1 MTIDEFIGRYRNHPI
16 LFVGTG
22 VSLRYLTQSYTWD
35 GLLRKISHDLRGND
49 EFYYDIKAA
58 SEVDGEF
65 KYDRIATTLEDAFN
79 REVAANRTGPLDFV
93 NTIFYENMKSN
104 INVSRLKIYI
114 AHLLCEATIKEG
126 FGDELAALKRASKN
140 IGSIITTNYDRF
152 LEEFF
157 EFSPLIGND
166 ILLSNPYGSV
176 YKIHGCVDHP
186 TKIIIS
192 EADYESFFERYELIR
207 AQLLSLFIHN
217 PIVFIGYSVSDEN
230 IKALLRTIFT
240 YVKPN
245 SDHAKKIRENFLLV
259 EFEAG
264 SDSVEIAEHD
274 IDLEGFSSTIRI
286 NKIKT
291 DNFAAVYEA
300 ISGLTLPVTAMDVR
314 KVQNIVKEIF
324 AGGEIKVTITEDL
337 DSLKNSDKILAIGSS
352 RTIQYQYFTISEMI
366 SNYFKI
372 LEESNY
378 QLLEL
383 INKQKIQSS
392 QFFPVFG
399 FSKVCTTLKDEERL
413 KEQQRSKVE
422 GVVEAVKDRI
432 KTEHATIQEILD
444 DDGVATTNKSASIVW
459 SAYTGRVTVD
469 DLELYLKSYADRNC
483 TDFKRL
489 LCVYDLLRHGAPAT
503 PAAA

>member
-1 MTIDEFIGRYRNHPI
+1 MKIDEFIGKYRNHPI

-22 VSLRYLTQSYTWD
+22 MSLRYLNKSYTWD
-35 GLLRKISHDLRGND
+35 SLLKKISHDLKGND
-49 EFYYDIKAA
+49 EYYYDIKAA

-65 KYDRIATTLEDAFN
+65 KYDRIASVLEKNFN
-79 REVAANRTGPLDFV
+79 AEVALNRTGPLGFV
-93 NTIFYENMKSN
+93 NDIFYENMQNN
-104 INVSRLKIYI
+104 ISISRLKIYI
-114 AHLLCEATIKEG
+114 AHLLNDATIKED
-126 FGDELAALKRASKN
+126 FTEELAALKRASKN
-140 IGSIITTNYDRF
+140 IGSIITTNYDNF
-152 LEEFF
+152 LETFF

-192 EADYESFFERYELIR
+192 EADYQSFFARYELIR

-217 PIVFIGYSVSDEN
+217 PIIFIGYSVSDDN

-259 EFEAG
+259 EFEGG
-264 SDSVEIAEHD
+264 SNSTDIAEHD

-291 DNFAAVYEA
+291 DNFGAIYEA
-300 ISGLTLPVTAMDVR
+300 ISGLNLPITAMDVR
-314 KVQNIVKEIF
+314 KVQNIVKEIY

-352 RTIQYQYFTISEMI
+352 KTIQYQYFTVSEMI
-366 SNYFKI
+366 TNYFKI
-372 LEESNY
+372 MEESNY
-378 QLLEL
+378 QILEL

-399 FSKVCTTLKDEERL
+399 FSKVCKTLKDEARL
-413 KEQQRSKVE
+413 KEQQKDKINAI
-422 GVVEAVKDRI
+422 VEAIKDRI
-432 KTEHATIQEILD
+432 KTEHGSIQGIMD
-444 DDGVATTNKSASIVW
+444 DDSIANSNKINSIIW
-459 SAYTGRVTVD
+459 STYNGKISID
-469 DLELYLKSYADRNC
+469 DLEVYVKSFKDR
-483 TDFKRL
+483 TITEFKRI
-489 LCVYDLLRHGAPAT
+489 LCVYDLLKHEG
-503 PAAA
+503 

>member
-1 MTIDEFIGRYRNHPI
+1 MQIEEFIGKYRNHPI
-16 LFVGTG
+16 FFVGTG

-35 GLLRKISHDLRGND
+35 GLLRKISCDLRGTD
-49 EFYYDIKAA
+49 EFYYDIKADCD
-58 SEVDGEF
+58 VDGEF
-65 KYDRIATTLEDAFN
+65 RYDKVATKLEEVFN
-79 REVAANRTGPLDFV
+79 REVGQDRDGPLKFV
-93 NTIFYENMKSN
+93 NDIFYENMKSGV
-104 INVSRLKIYI
+104 NVSRLKIYI
-114 AHLLCEATIKEG
+114 SHLLCDTTIKDG
-126 FGDELAALKRASKN
+126 YADELAALKRASKN

-152 LEEFF
+152 LEGFF

-176 YKIHGCVDHP
+176 YKIHGCVEHP

-192 EADYESFFERYELIR
+192 EADYEAFFARYELIR

-217 PIVFIGYSVSDEN
+217 PIVFLGYSVSDEN

-245 SDHAKKIRENFLLV
+245 SEHAKKIRENFLLV
-259 EFEAG
+259 EYEAG
-264 SDSVEIAEHD
+264 SDSTEIAEHD

-291 DNFAAVYEA
+291 DNFSAVYEA
-300 ISGLTLPVTAMDVR
+300 ISSLMLPVTAMDVR

-337 DSLKNSDKILAIGSS
+337 ESLKNSDKILAIGSA

-366 SNYFKI
+366 GNYFKI

-399 FSKVCTTLKDEERL
+399 FSKVCKTLVEEDRL
-413 KEQQRSKVE
+413 KEQQKAKIKAMVE
-422 GVVEAVKDRI
+422 VTKERI
-432 KTEHATIQEILD
+432 KTDHTTIQAILD
-444 DDGVATTNKSASIVW
+444 DDALAATNKRASIIW
-459 SAYTGRVTVD
+459 SAYNDRVSVE
-469 DLELYLKSYADRNC
+469 DLEQYVKAQTDRNC
-483 TDFKRL
+483 TEYKRL
-489 LCVYDLLRHGAPAT
+489 LCVYDLLKHG
-503 PAAA
+503 

>member
-1 MTIDEFIGRYRNHPI
+1 MKVEEFIGKYRNHPI

-22 VSLRYLTQSYTWD
+22 VSLRYLSQSYTWD
-35 GLLRKISHDLRGND
+35 GLLRKISCDLRGTD
-49 EFYYDIKAA
+49 EFYYDIKADC
-58 SEVDGEF
+58 EVDGEF
-65 KYDRIATTLEDAFN
+65 RYDRIATKLEEIFN
-79 REVAANRTGPLDFV
+79 KEIAHDRDGPLKFV
-93 NTIFYENMKSN
+93 NDTFYENMKGGVS
-104 INVSRLKIYI
+104 ISRLKIYI
-114 AHLLCEATIKEG
+114 SHLLGEVNIKEEYG
-126 FGDELAALKRASKN
+126 SELAALKRASKN

-152 LEEFF
+152 LEQFF

-192 EADYESFFERYELIR
+192 EADYEGFFARYELIR

-245 SDHAKKIRENFLLV
+245 SDHAKKIRENFLLI
-259 EFEAG
+259 EHEAK
-264 SDSVEIAEHD
+264 SNSTDIAEHD

-300 ISGLTLPVTAMDVR
+300 ISALTLPVTAMDVR

-337 DSLKNSDKILAIGSS
+337 DTLRNSDKILAIGSA

-366 SNYFKI
+366 GNYFKI

-399 FSKVCTTLKDEERL
+399 FSKVCKTLKDEERL
-413 KEQQRSKVE
+413 KAQQKAKIE
-422 GVVEAVKDRI
+422 TVVEATKERVKTDHTTI
-432 KTEHATIQEILD
+432 KGILD
-444 DDGVATTNKSASIVW
+444 DDTVAPTNKSASIIW
-459 SAYTGRVTVD
+459 SAYNSKITVD
-469 DLELYLKSYADRNC
+469 DLEQYLKSYDDRNC
-483 TDFKRL
+483 TEFKRL
-489 LCVYDLLRHGAPAT
+489 LCVYDLLKHS
-503 PAAA
+503 

>member
-1 MTIDEFIGRYRNHPI
+1 MTVEEFIGKYRNHPI

-22 VSLRYLTQSYTWD
+22 VSLRYLSQSYTWD
-35 GLLRKISHDLRGND
+35 GLLRKISCDLRGSD
-49 EFYYDIKAA
+49 EFYYDIKANC
-58 SEVDGEF
+58 EVDGEF
-65 KYDRIATTLEDAFN
+65 RYDRVATKLEEVFN
-79 REVAANRTGPLDFV
+79 KEVALDRDGQLKFV
-93 NTIFYENMKSN
+93 NDAFYENMKNGVS
-104 INVSRLKIYI
+104 VSRLKIYI
-114 AHLLCEATIKEG
+114 SHLLGETSIKEEYS
-126 FGDELAALKRASKN
+126 DELAALKRASKN

-192 EADYESFFERYELIR
+192 ESDYDAFFARYELIR

-245 SDHAKKIRENFLLV
+245 SDHAKKIRENFLLI
-259 EFEAG
+259 EYESG
-264 SDSVEIAEHD
+264 SDSTDITEHD

-300 ISGLTLPVTAMDVR
+300 ISSLTLPVTAMDVR

-337 DSLKNSDKILAIGSS
+337 DTLRNSDKILAIGSA

-378 QLLEL
+378 QVLEL
-383 INKQKIQSS
+383 INKQKIQAS
-392 QFFPVFG
+392 QFFPAFG
-399 FSKVCTTLKDEERL
+399 FSKVCKTLREEERL
-413 KEQQRSKVE
+413 KSQQKAKVE
-422 GVVEAVKDRI
+422 AVVEATKERI
-432 KTEHATIQEILD
+432 KTDHETIEAILHD
-444 DDGVATTNKSASIVW
+444 DAVATTNKSASIIW
-459 SAYTGRVTVD
+459 SAYHGKISID
-469 DLELYLKSYADRNC
+469 DLEQYLKSYDDRNC
-483 TDFKRL
+483 TEFKRL
-489 LCVYDLLRHGAPAT
+489 LCVYDLLKNA
-503 PAAA
+503 